1 MRVPTTAGRRW
12 GVSPYDAVFL
22 PLLGGVVVVTWVTLA
37 IWSASPYGRYVG
49 HDWTSLGLAAYMCAA
64 LPAGE
69 ILLPAF
75 LYVLGWVLMSAAM
88 MLPTTVP
95 LLRVFGRLVG
105 QRADAGRL
113 LAIVVGGYLFVWL
126 GFGIV
131 AHLIGVVLVAL
142 VQHSLWLSFNG
153 WAIGVSLL
161 LAAGLFQFS
170 RLKYL
175 CLEACGAPL
184 GFVLA
189 RWRGRRPALEALLL
203 GIAHGVY
210 ADLVRHGN
218 WQRRLD
224 GGPGWSDGDRKE
236 HAMGLAPG
244 AATWRHAARMCWRRC
259 RAQSAGMTC
268 QCSNCRNVNNC
279 FTSTS
284 TFNYSVDPPS

>member
-22 PLLGGVVVVTWVTLA
+22 PLLGGVAVVTWVTLA
-37 IWSASPYGRYVG
+37 IWSASPYGRYVS

-105 QRADAGRL
+105 ARADAGRL
-113 LAIVVGGYLFVWL
+113 IAVVVGGYLFVWL

-153 WAIGVSLL
+153 WAIGVLL
-161 LAAGLFQFS
+161 LLVAGLFQFS

-203 GIAHGVY
+203 GIAHGVFCVGCCW
-210 ADLVRHGN
+210 ALMLLLFAMGTGSVGWMVALGGAMAIEKN
-218 WQRRLD
+218 TSWGRRLARPL
-224 GGPGWSDGDRKE
+224 GVMLF
-236 HAMGLAPG
+236 ACAG
-244 AATWRHAARMCWRRC
+244 AVAALNL
-259 RAQSAGMTC
+259 RA
-268 QCSNCRNVNNC
+268 
-279 FTSTS
+279 
-284 TFNYSVDPPS
+284 